1 VNIWPRPY
9 QQPHPPIWVTSMSP
23 GSASEVADRG
33 YTAAT
38 FLTGLR
44 GTKAVFEAYRARR
57 ADLGDDAVPSDRLA
71 YAALVYVGRTDEEGL
86 AGARKLM
93 WYITANKVPP
103 QFASPPG
110 YLPLP
115 AHVGT
120 LRGQRSPF
128 AFSHLTFEE
137 LIESGIVFAGSPD
150 TVATQVERF
159 ADYVG
164 GLGHLLIMGQAGF
177 LDHDETTR
185 SMRLFANEVYPRLKE
200 YTPPAWAA
208 SA

>member
-1 VNIWPRPY
+1 
-9 QQPHPPIWVTSMSP
+9 MSP
-23 GSASEVADRG
+23 GSAREVADRG

-86 AGARKLM
+86 AGARKLT